1 MENVIE
7 KYRSYQEYK
16 AELDAELS
24 KTAEGFVR
32 IGYLLKL
39 ARDTD
44 ILHESGYSSVVE
56 FAEAEYNLDKTK
68 VSRFIRINDKFAEG
82 GYSDCLQ
89 ENYRG
94 FGYAKLT
101 LMLNMPAALNEE
113 LTPDYSKA
121 EIQQLKDQVDEES
134 RTTDLE
140 ILMEGQDPVMEAEED
155 DLSRAVRQLAEDI
168 QDGEKIPRLYKEIWT
183 AGRPFLVMEDLQE
196 IMAPAG
202 QRMYSMR
209 IRGMGGRNLSL
220 KDHNNGDRVA
230 LINIR
235 TGEKQNYTW
244 ERLLEVWRQLISGG
258 ETYQEAWQQ
267 LYGREWPEEKETT
280 EKKPEVAPVQPKEE
294 KKTAPRKESKVSQ
307 PKKQEP
313 VKASEKP
320 AEPVEEQRQ
329 QEPAIPQS
337 KWPSTYKPGDIVM
350 NTLSTECGELVEQTA
365 KEKIWLF
372 RPTAPAG
379 DPYNL
384 SEDYFKTGRAPE
396 EPETQVNDSCS
407 GESEPENHDT
417 VTMVTEEQVPG
428 QTDLERDYPQ
438 YCPDADQRT
447 AYLQSIRGAVDNLV
461 RYAEMDL
468 IIAAR
473 VQVKDIS
480 EYLDKLEELIKE
492 SDSNAEAVEAGES
505 TGV

>member
-1 MENVIE
+1 MEQIMYQ
-7 KYRSYQEYK
+7 KTYQEYK
-16 AELDAELS
+16 RELDAVLIR
-24 KTAEGFVR
+24 TAEDFVQ
-32 IGYLLKL
+32 IGYLLKV

-82 GYSDCLQ
+82 GYSDHLQ

-121 EIQQLKDQVDEES
+121 EIQQLKDQVDEEAKTS
-134 RTTDLE
+134 DLE
-140 ILMEGQDPVMEAEED
+140 ILMEGQDPVMEAAED

-168 QDGEKIPRLYKEIWT
+168 QEGETIPRLYKEIWT
-183 AGRPFLVMEDLQE
+183 EGRPFLAVEDIQE

-220 KDHNNGDRVA
+220 KDHNNGDSVA

-235 TGEKQNYTW
+235 TGEKQEYTW
-244 ERLLEVWRQLISGG
+244 ERLLEIWRQLISGG

-267 LYGREWPEEKETT
+267 LYGKEWPEEKTT
-280 EKKPEVAPVQPKEE
+280 IAKNMEVAPVQPKEE
-294 KKTAPRKESKVSQ
+294 KKPVPRKESKVSQ
-307 PKKQEP
+307 PKKSEP
-313 VKASEKP
+313 ARETEKP
-320 AEPVEEQRQ
+320 VEPVEKTKQEEMRQ
-329 QEPAIPQS
+329 QTVVPQN
-337 KWPSTYKPGDIVM
+337 KWPSTYNPGDVVM
-350 NTLSTECGELVEQTA
+350 NTLSSECGELVEQTD
-365 KEKIWLF
+365 KDKIWLF

-384 SEDYFKTGRAPE
+384 SEDYFKT
-396 EPETQVNDSCS
+396 ETQVTDSCS
-407 GESEPENHDT
+407 GESEQDNQDT
-417 VTMVTEEQVPG
+417 DTMGTEEQVPG

-438 YCPDADQRT
+438 YCPDADKRT

-468 IIAAR
+468 IGAAR
-473 VQVKDIS
+473 QQVTDIS
-480 EYLDKLEELIKE
+480 GYLDKLEELIKE
-492 SDSNAEAVEAGES
+492 AESNAEAVEAGES
-505 TGV
+505 EGV